1 MPNKSVSVKV
11 AALGVSF
18 CEPGGSNGS
27 GGGWTQPTE
36 DLIEPQE

>member
-1 MPNKSVSVKV
+1 MRSNTAVNGL
-11 AALGVSF
+11 ALVISF
-18 CEPGGSNGS
+18 CEPGGNSNGQ